1 MHDCHTHNVS
11 DRIASVSQSFL
22 CSHRAGKSEKTGGV
36 RCKTGLSV
44 VSSWTRLEVHFFDAY
59 NEVGSLQTKAS
70 CSENGKTIIRVGVLQ
85 ARSIETVK
93 ASATTGARDTA
104 LRFGAGSPE
113 SGESRDAAL
122 DYRNE
127 CACRRRA
134 QIQPRKAHCGMGG
147 LTATLQ
153 ETAAHVIAISVL
165 VLNIR
170 KIWYSSFAPAFLFL
184 AHFHVV

>member
-11 DRIASVSQSFL
+11 DRIVSVSQSFL

-59 NEVGSLQTKAS
+59 NDVGSLQTKAS

-93 ASATTGARDTA
+93 TSATTG
-104 LRFGAGSPE
+104 E
-113 SGESRDAAL
+113 SGESRDAVL

-147 LTATLQ
+147 ITATLQ

-184 AHFHVV
+184 AHFHAV